1 LVIIQERV
9 AGLTEAALAKFVTR
23 ARRVTGLRGAV
34 NVLVTSGRELQGLNY
49 RFRGKNKPTDVLSFP
64 AMPGLVQGFAG
75 DVAIAAEIAARN
87 ARRLGHTVAEEIRI
101 LTLHAL
107 LHLAGYDHELD
118 GGEMEREEARLRKA
132 LGLPVGLIERNGRWR
147 SGVPARLDGRDARPP
162 SEVSTRGQ
170 GLGAKSEGKTKSN
183 GRVRT
188 PAVSTRAKAGRT
200 SRATR
205 AS

>member
-1 LVIIQERV
+1 LIVIQKRV
-9 AGLTEAALAKFVTR
+9 AGLSEAALAKFVNR
-23 ARRVTGLRGAV
+23 ARPLTGLRGSV
-34 NVLVTSGRELQGLNY
+34 SVLVTSSRELQGLNR

-75 DVAIAAEIAARN
+75 DVAISAEIAAHN

-118 GGEMEREEARLRKA
+118 DGEMERKEAGLRKA

-147 SGVPARLDGRDARPP
+147 PGVPARLDGQGARPP
-162 SEVSTRGQ
+162 SEVSTRGK
-170 GLGAKSEGKTKSN
+170 GLGAKREGKTKSN
-183 GRVRT
+183 GRART
-188 PAVSTRAKAGRT
+188 PAVSTRAKAGR
-200 SRATR
+200 SCRATR